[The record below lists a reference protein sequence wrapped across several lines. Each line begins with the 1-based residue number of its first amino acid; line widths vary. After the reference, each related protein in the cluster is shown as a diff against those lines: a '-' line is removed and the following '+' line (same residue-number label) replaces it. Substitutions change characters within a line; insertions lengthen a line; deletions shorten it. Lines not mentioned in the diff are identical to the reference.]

1 MTTPLVADLH
11 VHYPMH
17 VLAGDREA
25 ALQRMVKVRGREG
38 IGGKARGAILW
49 VASRLLNYP
58 SWDAGPRVT
67 LEFLAQG
74 GVRVALSVLYSPF
87 DEMDLDEPY
96 GAKPEAGYFD
106 ALLGQLETIETEVAG
121 SPDAVVVHSLAD
133 LDAALAA
140 ETVALVHCIE
150 GGFHLGATTE
160 QVDASVTALAGR
172 GVAYVTLAHLFW
184 RRVAANA
191 PAIPFLPD
199 VVYNTLFPQKAG
211 IGLTELGTAA
221 VRAMYRERM
230 LIDVSHMRGDSLE
243 QTFAL
248 LDRLDRES
256 DAAPADHPVISSH
269 GGFRFGK
276 QVYNHDEATVRRIAD
291 RGGVIGLIFAQHQL
305 NEGVRKKTK
314 TLEESLE
321 VIWRHI
327 DRIRDITGSHE
338 HVAIGSDF
346 DGFIKPTLG
355 GLERSSDIARL
366 SSAVVARYGAV
377 DAERILAGN
386 VLRVLRTALR

>member
-1 MTTPLVADLH
+1 VTAPLVADLH

-25 ALQRMVKVRGREG
+25 ALQRMVRVRARDGG
-38 IGGKARGAILW
+38 INKLQGAVLW
-49 VASRLLNYP
+49 VASRVLNYR

-67 LEFLAQG
+67 LEFLRQG
-74 GVRVALSVLYSPF
+74 GVRVALSVLYQPF

-96 GAKPEAGYFD
+96 GALPEAGYFGRLVELID
-106 ALLGQLETIETEVAG
+106 TVEAEIDG
-121 SPDAVVVHSLAD
+121 SPDAVVVHRAAD
-133 LDAALAA
+133 LDGALAA
-140 ETVALVHCIE
+140 GQVALVHCVE
-150 GGFHLGATTE
+150 GGFHLGGTPEA
-160 QVDASVTALAGR
+160 VDESVRALADR

-191 PAIPFLPD
+191 PALPFLPD
-199 VVYNTLFPQKAG
+199 WLYNALFPQKAG
-211 IGLTELGTAA
+211 AGLTDLGRAA

-230 LIDVSHMRGDSLE
+230 LVDVSHMRGDSLD

-248 LDRLDRES
+248 LDELDRES
-256 DAAPADHPVISSH
+256 GAAHTDHPVVSSH

-276 QVYNHDEATVRRIAD
+276 QVYNHDEETVRRIAG

-314 TLEESLE
+314 TLDESLE
-321 VIWRHI
+321 VITRHI
-327 DRIRDITGSHE
+327 DRIREITGSHE
-338 HVAIGSDF
+338 HVGIGSDF

-355 GLERSSDIARL
+355 GLERSSDMERL
-366 SSAVVARYGAV
+366 SAALIAHYGDR

-386 VLRVLRTALR
+386 ALRVLRTALR